1 MTQGIQAASAFAA
14 KAFKSACLAELEALK
29 PGNVHIFADGH
40 GMVVQ
45 DFLHSAEAAQV
56 IAGPDLTVGQRI
68 LAAVEATRQAVSH
81 NTNLGI
87 ILLCAPLIHAYLN
100 GKAALREDLRDVL
113 QNLTIVDAELAYR
126 AIVIASP
133 AGLGSGV
140 NHDVAEPP
148 RITLLHAMQEA
159 AQRDRIA
166 LQYVNGFEDIFG
178 MGMTR
183 YRETLQKWDNPA
195 WTTTAVYMGF
205 LAALPDTHIGRK
217 YGESVALGVQKR
229 AKELDQKLLHLDN
242 PKHCLRDLLKY
253 DAELK
258 AEGLNPGTSAD
269 FTVATLLAE
278 ALENT
283 KTMRAP

>member
-1 MTQGIQAASAFAA
+1 MTQDIQAGSAFAA
-14 KAFKSACLAELEALK
+14 KAFKAACLAELEALK

-45 DFLHSAEAAQV
+45 DFLQSAEAAQV

-68 LAAVEATRQAVSH
+68 LAAVEATRQAISH

-87 ILLCAPLIHAYLN
+87 ILLCAPLIHAFLY
-100 GKAALREDLRDVL
+100 GKAALKDDLRNVL
-113 QNLTIVDAELAYR
+113 QDLTVADAELAYR

-133 AGLGSGV
+133 AGLGSGMK
-140 NHDVAEPP
+140 HDVAEPP
-148 RITLLHAMQEA
+148 QITLLHAMQDA
-159 AQRDRIA
+159 AQRDHIA
-166 LQYVNGFEDIFG
+166 LQYVNGFEDIFD

-183 YRETLQKWDNPA
+183 YRETLQKWDRPA
-195 WTTTAVYMGF
+195 WATTAVYMGF
-205 LAALPDTHIGRK
+205 LAAFADTHIARK
-217 YGESVALGVQKR
+217 YGEPVALGVQKR
-229 AKELDQKLLHLDN
+229 ARELDQKLLQLDN
-242 PKHCLRDLLKY
+242 PKHCLRDLLKF

-269 FTVATLLAE
+269 LTVATLLAA

-283 KTMRAP
+283 KTMRSP